1 MELAGVAGMPSAFA
15 DWSQAGIL
23 DHFGVPAARFND
35 SGRLLGVSESA
46 VDLLG
51 TALPE
56 LLQEASALVA
66 RLLDRSGTL
75 RQSSPSITLPS
86 HDGLTTLRA
95 QLIPGNGCP
104 GHSLVL
110 FLTARRAPQVAA
122 TSSWGLSAREAEVA
136 KLIATGASTKE
147 IAAQLRISVHTA
159 RRHTERVFAKLGVQS
174 RSQVVLLLRGTQR
187 GVLLA

>member
-1 MELAGVAGMPSAFA
+1 MELADVAGMPGAFA
-15 DWSQAGIL
+15 VWSHAGIL

-75 RQSSPSITLPS
+75 RQSPSITLPS

-104 GHSLVL
+104 GHSVVL

-147 IAAQLRISVHTA
+147 IAAQLTISVHTA